1 MNWAE
6 AVPNLL
12 ICLREGLEA
21 GLVVTIL
28 LAAVRKAATPERPV
42 STTPIWLG
50 LLGAV
55 SVAGSFAA
63 VLTYSTS
70 VLSSS
75 AQEAVGGILSVLAVI
90 MVTAMIFWMRRTA
103 ASLSKQLRGE
113 VARAVTLGAGALVLT
128 AFLAVGREGLET
140 TLFVWTAVKA
150 SGTTVAPLIG
160 AALGLI
166 AAIALCLLLYR
177 QSVRFNLGVFFNR
190 TAVFLIVIAAGV
202 LAYGLGDLQDAGL
215 LPGRQWVAFDLTA
228 HIDPNAW
235 WVSIITGVT
244 ELAPKMTVLQVVAWV
259 VYLAVVIPLFVRAG
273 RPAAAAVAANTAP
286 AADSTAVAP
295 VTTGAPAASVAPANA
310 DGSATADGSAAT
322 PATPTGNESV
332 GAATAAASSAHTPDW
347 WERVAGP
354 RLPIVATALVLVP
367 VLAAAVAI
375 ALLPSSESGTVQ
387 AVSITETSCAHE
399 WKSGRS
405 GAQTFAVQNKTG
417 KAGEINLLNAG
428 GAIVGEIETI
438 GPATTADMTATLG
451 NGSYTIACLMSGLPK
466 TTSPTVQISGAAA
479 GAPMAVE
486 PVTADDLTPA
496 NNAYQTV
503 AAQALTDVSNA
514 LGTLRGDIQAGNI
527 AAAQADWLNAQM
539 AWERVGASYDSFGDA
554 GTAVD
559 GLPDGLPNG
568 AADDGFTGLHRVE
581 YGLWHGQG
589 PDQLLP
595 VLDKLNSDIAGV
607 QKNLGSDDLA
617 GDPTNLPIRAHEIL
631 EDALRD
637 HLSGIDDQG
646 SGSAYPLTQ
655 ADIDITRTVLDELAP
670 LLDVRA
676 PGLHTTLTT
685 RLDALQAA
693 LTATQDNGHW
703 RAPAQTPQ
711 PQRQAVL
718 AATGAALEQLA
729 RVPNLLE
736 VRIQH

>member
-28 LAAVRKAATPERPV
+28 LAAVRKAGTSDRPV
-42 STTPIWLG
+42 ASTPIWLG

-75 AQEAVGGILSVLAVI
+75 AQQAVGGILSVLAVI

-103 ASLSKQLRGE
+103 ATLSKQLRGE
-113 VARAVTLGAGALVLT
+113 VARAAALGAGALALT

-150 SGTTVAPLIG
+150 SGTTIAPLIG

-166 AAIALCLLLYR
+166 IAIALCWLLYR

-190 TAVFLIVIAAGV
+190 TAVLLIVIAAGV
-202 LAYGLGDLQDAGL
+202 LAYGLGDLQDANL
-215 LPGRQWVAFDLTA
+215 LPGSHWVAFDLTA
-228 HIDPNAW
+228 HVDPNSW
-235 WVSIITGVT
+235 WVAIISGVT

-259 VYLAVVIPLFVRAG
+259 VYLAVVIPLFARAG
-273 RPAAAAVAANTAP
+273 RPAKAPAAAAATAGTASAESTSAATATAP
-286 AADSTAVAP
+286 AEESE
-295 VTTGAPAASVAPANA
+295 PA
-310 DGSATADGSAAT
+310 
-322 PATPTGNESV
+322 
-332 GAATAAASSAHTPDW
+332 PDW

-354 RLPIVATALVLVP
+354 RLPVVATALVLVP
-367 VLAAAVAI
+367 IVAAAIAI
-375 ALLPSSESGTVQ
+375 ALLPSSSSGSVQ
-387 AVSITETSCAHE
+387 AVTVTDSSCASD

-405 GAQTFAVQNKTG
+405 GTQTFQIQNKTG
-417 KAGEINLLNAG
+417 KAGEINLLDAG
-428 GAIVGEIETI
+428 GALVGEIETI

-451 NGSYTIACLMSGLPK
+451 NGSYTIACLMSGKPTMK
-466 TTSPTVQISGAAA
+466 SPTVQVSG
-479 GAPMAVE
+479 GSGNTPPAVK
-486 PVTADDLTPA
+486 PVTDDDLTPA
-496 NNAYQTV
+496 NNAYQSYANQV
-503 AAQALTDVSNA
+503 LTQLAGTITTLGNDVQ
-514 LGTLRGDIQAGNI
+514 TGNI
-527 AAAQADWLNAQM
+527 PAAQADWLTAQM
-539 AWERVGASYDSFGDA
+539 AWERVGASYNSFGDA

-559 GLPDGLPNG
+559 GLPDGLPG
-568 AADDGFTGLHRVE
+568 GTSDDAFTGLHRIE

-589 PDQLLP
+589 ADQLMPFIGRLGG
-595 VLDKLNSDIAGV
+595 DIANI

-617 GDPTNLPIRAHEIL
+617 GDPSNLPIRAHEIL

-646 SGSAYPLTQ
+646 SGSAYPLTD
-655 ADIDITRTVLDELAP
+655 ADIDVTRTVLDELGP
-670 LLDVRA
+670 LLDARA
-676 PGLHTTLTT
+676 PGLRTDLSAH
-685 RLDALQAA
+685 LDALHTA
-693 LTATQDNGHW
+693 LLATQDNGQW
-703 RAPAQTPQ
+703 RAPAQTPHDQ
-711 PQRQAVL
+711 QQAVD
-718 AATGAALEQLA
+718 AAIGAALEDLA
-729 RVPNLLE
+729 RVPRLLE
-736 VRIQH
+736 VPLTH

>member
-1 MNWAE
+1 MPYLGRVNWAE

-28 LAAVRKAATPERPV
+28 LAAVRKAATPERTV

-166 AAIALCLLLYR
+166 AAIALCWLLYR

-273 RPAAAAVAANTAP
+273 RPAAATADAP
-286 AADSTAVAP
+286 ATAAV
-295 VTTGAPAASVAPANA
+295 PANA
-310 DGSATADGSAAT
+310 DAAIT
-322 PATPTGNESV
+322 SEPSEPA
-332 GAATAAASSAHTPDW
+332 PDW

-354 RLPIVATALVLVP
+354 RLPVVAAALVLVP
-367 VLAAAVAI
+367 VLGAAVAI
-375 ALLPSSESGTVQ
+375 ALLPSSETGTVQ
-387 AVSITETSCAHE
+387 AVSITESSCAHE
-399 WKSGRS
+399 WKSGKS

-428 GAIVGEIETI
+428 GAIVAEIETI

-451 NGSYTIACLMSGLPK
+451 NGSYTITCLMSGMPK
-466 TTSPTVQISGAAA
+466 TTSPAVQVSGAAA
-479 GAPMAVE
+479 GAPSAVE

-496 NNAYQTV
+496 NNAYQTA

-514 LGTLRGDIQAGNI
+514 LGALRGDIQGGNTP
-527 AAAQADWLNAQM
+527 AAQADWLNAQM

-568 AADDGFTGLHRVE
+568 VTDDGFTGLHRLE

-595 VLDKLNSDIAGV
+595 VLDKLNGDIAGV

-617 GDPTNLPIRAHEIL
+617 GDPTNLPIRAHEII

-670 LLDVRA
+670 LLDERA
-676 PGLHTTLTT
+676 PGLHTTLTA

-693 LTATQDNGHW
+693 LAATQDNGHW
-703 RAPAQTPQ
+703 RAPAQTPL

-736 VRIQH
+736 VPVQH